1 MEEKYEKCWND
12 LKNGILLS
20 VQEIVHAK
28 EKKLPL
34 PDPEL
39 QLMVIQKL
47 MYAIN
52 ELEIKYGIQGKTQT
66 PIITA

>member
-1 MEEKYEKCWND
+1 MNENYEKCWND

-20 VQEIVHAK
+20 VQELIEAK
-28 EKKLPL
+28 QKKLPI

-39 QLMVIQKL
+39 QLMVIQRL

-52 ELEIKYGIQGKTQT
+52 ELEIKYGIQGKTQS

>member
-1 MEEKYEKCWND
+1 MNEKYEKCWND

-20 VQEIVHAK
+20 VNELIEAK
-28 EKKLPL
+28 AKKHPI

-39 QLMVIQKL
+39 QLMVIQRL

-52 ELEIKYGIQGKTQT
+52 ELEIKYGIQGKTES

>member
-1 MEEKYEKCWND
+1 MNEKYEKCWND

-20 VQEIVHAK
+20 VNELIEAK
-28 EKKLPL
+28 AKKHPI

-39 QLMVIQKL
+39 QLMVIQRL

-52 ELEIKYGIQGKTQT
+52 EL
-66 PIITA
+66 